1 MRFVKILL
9 VCLGLVSL
17 AGISAEHGS
26 VVGGTAKLL
35 QKPFIVVDRGDSL
48 SQSSLVADGSEPFP
62 TPPSFADGSE
72 PFPTS
77 PSSADGSEP
86 FPTKRPEP
94 SLGPL
99 VAA

>member
-9 VCLGLVSL
+9 VCLGLVLL

-35 QKPFIVVDRGDSL
+35 QKPSIVVNRGDSL
-48 SQSSLVADGSEPFP
+48 SQPSLVADGSEPFP
-62 TPPSFADGSE
+62 TPPSFAGGSE
-72 PFPTS
+72 PFR
-77 PSSADGSEP
+77 
-86 FPTKRPEP
+86 TKTPEP
-94 SLGPL
+94 SLGPM